1 MPHCMENKKTDTM
14 TPASSVLDTPS
25 VFGSPLSSSNR
36 SSSQSSKALPK
47 IQKPEPPRLRASCD
61 GCYLSKVRC
70 TKEIRGCSRCLNH
83 GVPCK
88 YSPSQRIGKP
98 RRLREN
104 HQARDKHI
112 DPVTST
118 ATSSKSASPCDV
130 AVPPPLYSW
139 NLHFD
144 PSITVQSSAF
154 DISEQMPTIWQR
166 EFPLSNCEN
175 GTLVNDSCHVPGL
188 PSPSESLPTTVEFGN
203 QVAEQSS
210 LAVPAVAENQ
220 MHHPQPNHSFSNKHI
235 LLQDGLPELYS
246 PPNYSPP
253 LLADSLSPNDCNC
266 AATILDTLR
275 TLHDQPSN
283 SSFDQVLAENRSA
296 ISAVSTI
303 LSCSCE
309 RDSTSIMTI
318 AVTLTKIMTRYQSSR
333 HSPPI
338 ADSTFHTFTNAPS
351 ASSVPTEFYK
361 LRVDE
366 ERVKLQ
372 VILSGLRIVDGLMA
386 RFQEQFGVGPVM
398 HEARVYGELITFLR
412 KRLRDIV
419 QGLQRGPYQVLA
431 TNFMK

>member
-1 MPHCMENKKTDTM
+1 M
-14 TPASSVLDTPS
+14 TPASSVLETSS
-25 VFGSPLSSSNR
+25 VFGSSFSSSNR
-36 SSSQSSKALPK
+36 GSSQSSKALPK

-112 DPVTST
+112 DQVTST

-130 AVPPPLYSW
+130 AVPPLYSW

-144 PSITVQSSAF
+144 PSITFQSSAF

-175 GTLVNDSCHVPGL
+175 GTLVNDSCLVSGL
-188 PSPSESLPTTVEFGN
+188 LSPSESLPTTVEFGN

-210 LAVPAVAENQ
+210 LAVPVVAENQ
-220 MHHPQPNHSFSNKHI
+220 MHHPQPNHYFSNKHI
-235 LLQDGLPELYS
+235 FLQDGLPELYT
-246 PPNYSPP
+246 PQNYNPP
-253 LLADSLSPNDCNC
+253 LQAGSLSPDNCNC
-266 AATILDTLR
+266 AATILERLR
-275 TLHDQPSN
+275 TLHDQSLN
-283 SSFDQVLAENRSA
+283 STFDQVLAENRSA

-303 LSCSCE
+303 LSCPCE

-318 AVTLTKIMTRYQSSR
+318 AVALTKIMTRYQSCR
-333 HSPPI
+333 RSPPI
-338 ADSTFHTFTNAPS
+338 AGSTFHTFTNSPP
-351 ASSVPTEFYK
+351 ASPVPTEFYK

-366 ERVKLQ
+366 QRVKLQ
-372 VILSGLRIVDGLMA
+372 VILSGLRIVDVLMA
-386 RFQEQFGVGPVM
+386 RFQERFGVGPVM
-398 HEARVYGELITFLR
+398 HDARVYGELITFLR
-412 KRLRDIV
+412 KRLKDIV
-419 QGLQRGPYQVLA
+419 QGLQRGPDQV
-431 TNFMK
+431 